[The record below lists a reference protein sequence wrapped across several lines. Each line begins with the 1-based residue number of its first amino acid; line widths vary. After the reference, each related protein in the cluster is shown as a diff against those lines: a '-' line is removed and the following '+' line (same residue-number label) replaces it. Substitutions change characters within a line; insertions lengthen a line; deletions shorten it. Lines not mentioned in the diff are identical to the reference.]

1 MKTIFPLGGN
11 MKTISK
17 YDKGVSEID
26 KEKSQNIRVLERAFD
41 IIEAFTLDDS
51 ELTLTEIS
59 AKTSLSL
66 ATIHRFI
73 QTMLARGYIEQDP
86 ITSKYKLSKQF
97 IRLGGIVIRGIDLVQ
112 TAMPYLQELS
122 NKTSQ
127 NCNLSV
133 YDEGKV
139 LCLINIES
147 FKSYFMGIK
156 VGQSLPVYGGALSKV
171 ILAHLPPALIST
183 LISDDLPSFT
193 PQTISH
199 RDLLLKELKKIR
211 KQGYAESRG
220 ELTIGEA
227 AIAAPIYDYS
237 NEVVAGIS
245 LSGPEHHYVEEN
257 QIVFRN
263 LLLQTA
269 TLISGQL
276 GAVNM
281 KPVGSDES

>member
-1 MKTIFPLGGN
+1 MKKQFQVL
-11 MKTISK
+11 
-17 YDKGVSEID
+17 GVSRID
-26 KEKSQNIRVLERAFD
+26 QEKSQNIRVLERVFD
-41 IIEAFTLDDS
+41 IIEAFTLDSS

-59 AKTSLSL
+59 EKTSLSL

-86 ITSKYKLSKQF
+86 ISNKYKLSKQF
-97 IRLGGIVIRGIDLVQ
+97 VRLGGIVVSCIDLVQ
-112 TAMPYLQELS
+112 TAIPYLQELS

-133 YDEGKV
+133 YDQGKV

-171 ILAHLPPALIST
+171 ILAHLPSDLISN
-183 LISDDLPSFT
+183 LISDDLPTFT

-199 RDLLLKELKKIR
+199 RDLLLKELAKIR
-211 KQGYAESRG
+211 EQGYAESRG

-237 NEVVAGIS
+237 NAVVAGIS
-245 LSGPEHHYVEEN
+245 ISGPEHHYIEEK
-257 QIVFRN
+257 QIEFRN
-263 LLLQTA
+263 QLLMTA
-269 TLISGQL
+269 NLISGQL
-276 GAVNM
+276 GSVNM
-281 KPVGSDES
+281 IPKGSEELWKK

>member
-1 MKTIFPLGGN
+1 MKKQFQVL
-11 MKTISK
+11 
-17 YDKGVSEID
+17 GVSRID
-26 KEKSQNIRVLERAFD
+26 QEKSQNIRVLERVFD
-41 IIEAFTLDDS
+41 IIEAFTLDSS

-59 AKTSLSL
+59 EKTSLSL

-86 ITSKYKLSKQF
+86 ISNKYKLSKQF
-97 IRLGGIVIRGIDLVQ
+97 VRLGGIVVSCIDLVQ
-112 TAMPYLQELS
+112 TAIPYLQELS

-133 YDEGKV
+133 YDQGKV

-171 ILAHLPPALIST
+171 ILAHLPSDLISN
-183 LISDDLPSFT
+183 LISDDLPTFT

-199 RDLLLKELKKIR
+199 RDLLLKELAKIR
-211 KQGYAESRG
+211 EQGYAESRG

-237 NEVVAGIS
+237 NAVVAGIS
-245 LSGPEHHYVEEN
+245 
-257 QIVFRN
+257 
-263 LLLQTA
+263 
-269 TLISGQL
+269 ISGQSIIIL
-276 GAVNM
+276 KRNKLNFAT
-281 KPVGSDES
+281 SS

>member
-1 MKTIFPLGGN
+1 MF
-11 MKTISK
+11 
-17 YDKGVSEID
+17 GVIGMD
-26 KEKSQNIRVLERAFD
+26 KEKNQNIRALERAFD
-41 IIEAFTLDDS
+41 IIEAFTLEYS

-59 AKTSLSL
+59 SRTSLSL

-73 QTMLARGYIEQDP
+73 QTMMARGYIEQDP
-86 ITSKYKLSKQF
+86 ISSRYKLSKQF
-97 IRLGGIVIRGIDLVQ
+97 VRLGGIVVRGLDLVQ

-122 NKTSQ
+122 NNTSQ

-133 YDEGKV
+133 YDQGKV

-147 FKSYFMGIK
+147 FKSFFMGIK

-171 ILAHLPPALIST
+171 ILAHLPTDLISS
-183 LISDDLPSFT
+183 LISHDLPSFT

-199 RDLLLKELKKIR
+199 RDLLINELEKIR
-211 KQGYAESRG
+211 HQGYAESRG

-245 LSGPEHHYVEEN
+245 LSGPEHHYVEEK
-257 QIVFRN
+257 QIEFKR
-263 LLLQTA
+263 LLLETA
-269 TLISGQL
+269 SRISEQL
-276 GAVNM
+276 G
-281 KPVGSDES
+281 SDRCFKYRRL